1 MPRLPLGGAYQA
13 TSVIAGAQRS
23 VNLYSEPN
31 LGQGKPTDAT
41 LYPRAGL
48 TPKGAPPQVGR
59 GRCLYCATN
68 GDLYAIVDQVVYYI
82 DPNFNFNAIGT
93 LTSGRTN
100 PAYIADNGTVAMIVD
115 GSAAGAQ
122 INLAARTMSAITDPN
137 FLGADRIA
145 FLNYFLGF
153 NEPGTPNWYTTMAS
167 SSVFN
172 ALFFGSLTQWPGNC
186 TALIATEGAM
196 WLFNIQ
202 KGEVWQD
209 AGTSPFAFQ
218 PIPGTIIEHGLIGSY
233 ALARYD
239 VNIYWMSRSPEG
251 GIIAMRGINNSAQR
265 ISTHAIEQ
273 EWLSY
278 STVTDCIVTTMQERG
293 HAFVYYDFPTADR
306 TWVFDEATKE
316 WHEEAYFDTNGVQHR
331 TLDTFKAFAYGLNL
345 SLGWSTGQLYQRDTT
360 NFSDNGVSCVY
371 LRDFPH
377 LVDADDDRL
386 TIWRVIADI
395 ECGGGT
401 GISVPGGNPWS
412 NGFSPGFGPLTLTE
426 PPFITLMISR
436 DRGYSYFSHSD
447 QLMAGPY
454 GYNTKP
460 TFNRCGVAY
469 DAVFRLQWTGPFK
482 TAINGVF
489 IVVEQHEGDM

>member
-1 MPRLPLGGAYQA
+1 
-13 TSVIAGAQRS
+13 
-23 VNLYSEPN
+23 
-31 LGQGKPTDAT
+31 
-41 LYPRAGL
+41 
-48 TPKGAPPQVGR
+48 
-59 GRCLYCATN
+59 
-68 GDLYAIVDQVVYYI
+68 
-82 DPNFNFNAIGT
+82 
-93 LTSGRTN
+93 
-100 PAYIADNGTVAMIVD
+100 MIVD

-345 SLGWSTGQLYQRDTT
+345 
-360 NFSDNGVSCVY
+360 
-371 LRDFPH
+371 
-377 LVDADDDRL
+377 
-386 TIWRVIADI
+386 
-395 ECGGGT
+395 
-401 GISVPGGNPWS
+401 
-412 NGFSPGFGPLTLTE
+412 
-426 PPFITLMISR
+426 
-436 DRGYSYFSHSD
+436 
-447 QLMAGPY
+447 
-454 GYNTKP
+454 
-460 TFNRCGVAY
+460 
-469 DAVFRLQWTGPFK
+469 
-482 TAINGVF
+482 
-489 IVVEQHEGDM
+489 